1 MAEKKTKRETQG
13 IIEIDQEE
21 PGFVLEP
28 AQIEVG
34 SGYTVSINYENDKPV
49 INIKTYG
56 EVDMAKLQKEIKKAF
71 PEATIRQLTQTG
83 SVTVVKKRNKKT
95 K

>member
-1 MAEKKTKRETQG
+1 MAEKKTKRETQD

>member
-13 IIEIDQEE
+13 IIEVDQEE

-34 SGYTVSINYENDKPV
+34 SGYTISVNYEDDKPV
-49 INIKTYG
+49 IDIKTYG
-56 EVDMAKLQKEIKKAF
+56 EVNMAKLRREIQKAF
-71 PEATIRQLTQTG
+71 PDATIRQLTQTG
-83 SVTVVKKRNKKT
+83 SVTVVKKRKKKT